1 MKQMAILGTLLVIMA
16 LSVPAVA
23 GDKGHGSMP
32 GMSGGGHTEGQ
43 GTMPGMKGESPME
56 GHGMMKMGDK
66 VFEGKVGPWHGE
78 GRLMD
83 MKAQME
89 KAGVSEKMKG
99 MTKNTHHIA
108 FSLEDPGTKT
118 QVTEGKG
125 TVTVTGPGKTQA
137 RYDLMVMQGHFG
149 ADVNLPDPGKYE
161 FSVEIEAGGKKG
173 SAKFA
178 QEIK

>member
-1 MKQMAILGTLLVIMA
+1 MKQMAILGTLLVIMT
-16 LSVPAVA
+16 LSMPAVA

-56 GHGMMKMGDK
+56 GHGMVKMGDK
-66 VFEGKVGPWHGE
+66 VFEGKIGPWHGE
-78 GRLMD
+78 GWLMD

-89 KAGVSEKMKG
+89 KAKASGMKMEG
-99 MTKNTHHIA
+99 MMKTHH
-108 FSLEDPGTKT
+108 FSVSLSDPETKKA
-118 QVTEGKG
+118 VTEGKG
-125 TVTVTGPGKTQA
+125 TVMVTGPDKKTEKTSFMA
-137 RYDLMVMQGHFG
+137 MQGHFG
-149 ADVNLPDPGKYE
+149 ADVNLPGPGKYE
-161 FSVEIEAGGKKG
+161 FYVEIEAGGKKG